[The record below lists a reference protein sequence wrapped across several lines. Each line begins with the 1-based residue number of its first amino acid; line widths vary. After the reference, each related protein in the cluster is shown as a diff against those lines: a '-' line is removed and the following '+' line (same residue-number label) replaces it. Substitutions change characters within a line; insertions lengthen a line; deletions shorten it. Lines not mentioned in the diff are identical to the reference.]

1 MEIAVVVF
9 TVIHLRIKPD
19 GRAASRPV
27 IQPHPTFD
35 FIGDWKRDL
44 AQERWPPG
52 TQISRRDTETKG
64 IVQRLIE
71 VGPPEN
77 GDLANIKGHV
87 LENDAIVLVNSDFV
101 SVEMKIRIGRIIS
114 GEIAVLDHR
123 VAVGKVH
130 EFLAVHEVRVR

>member
-1 MEIAVVVF
+1 M
-9 TVIHLRIKPD
+9 
-19 GRAASRPV
+19 
-27 IQPHPTFD
+27 
-35 FIGDWKRDL
+35 
-44 AQERWPPG
+44 
-52 TQISRRDTETKG
+52 
-64 IVQRLIE
+64 IE

-87 LENDAIVLVNSDFV
+87 LENYAIVLVNSDFV